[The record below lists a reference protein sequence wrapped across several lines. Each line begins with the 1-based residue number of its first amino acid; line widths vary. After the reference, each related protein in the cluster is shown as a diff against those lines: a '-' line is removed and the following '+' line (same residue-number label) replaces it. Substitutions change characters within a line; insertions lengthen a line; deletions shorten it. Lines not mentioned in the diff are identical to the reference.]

1 VLIAKLAISTVFD
14 SRSAEFLERWPRAI
28 GASACRAGV
37 EARPAMEGAL
47 QVVAM
52 VVRTAMHSESV
63 MLQGYLAQAC
73 ISRSRIR
80 PSLNQF
86 KFRTTEY

>member
-1 VLIAKLAISTVFD
+1 
-14 SRSAEFLERWPRAI
+14 
-28 GASACRAGV
+28 
-37 EARPAMEGAL
+37 MEGAL
-47 QVVAM
+47 QVIAM